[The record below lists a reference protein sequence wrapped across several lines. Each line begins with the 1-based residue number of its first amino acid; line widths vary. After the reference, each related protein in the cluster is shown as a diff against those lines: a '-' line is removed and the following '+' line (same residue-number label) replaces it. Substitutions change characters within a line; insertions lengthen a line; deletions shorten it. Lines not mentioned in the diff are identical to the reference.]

1 MNPLLKKLLKT
12 TKIKSAD
19 ILTKSAMFVGKD
31 VTSTSIPAINI
42 ALSGDIDGGLCS
54 GLLSIAANSRHFKT
68 SYAMVLA
75 SAYLNKH
82 PDSMMIYYDS
92 EFASSKASLESFG
105 IDTDRV
111 LHIPITNIEEFTF
124 DVMQKFDNDN
134 PDGIK
139 RGDKVF
145 IVVDSIGNL
154 ASVRES
160 DNAIEGNSAL
170 DMTRAKA
177 LKSTWRMITPH
188 LTLKN
193 ITMVVIQHVYEE
205 MKLYGKQIMG
215 GGCCFYATEVK
226 MADGTLKE
234 IQDIQVGDKVITLK
248 GDKEVTKTWNPD
260 TLENGTPECYKVTFE
275 DGHSI
280 ICSDNHKFLY
290 GEYWIHAKDVIVGL
304 DLATI

>member
-19 ILTKSAMFVGKD
+19 VMTKSEMFIGKD
-31 VTSTSIPAINI
+31 VTTTPIPAINI
-42 ALSGDIDGGLCS
+42 ALSGDVDGGLCS

-68 SYAMVLA
+68 SYAMLLA
-75 SAYLNKH
+75 SAFLNKH
-82 PDSMMIYYDS
+82 QDGMLIYYDS

-124 DVMQKFDNDN
+124 DVMQKLDNDN

-154 ASVRES
+154 ASVRET
-160 DNAIEGNSAL
+160 DNAIDGNSAL
-170 DMTRAKA
+170 DMSRAKA

-188 LTLKN
+188 LTLKD

-205 MKLYGKQIMG
+205 MKTYGRTIMS

-248 GDKEVTKTWNPD
+248 GDKEVTATWNPD

-290 GEYWIHAKDVIVGL
+290 GGDWIHAKDVIVGL
-304 DLATI
+304 DLATM